1 MNTHVASW
9 FEIPVTDM
17 QRAKNFYQ
25 TLLAT
30 TFKDDTMADFQF
42 AIFEAEEGA
51 VSGMLVLGE
60 QYQPSSTGAV
70 VYFNGGEDLSVPL
83 ERGLQNG
90 ASLIVPKTAIHD
102 GDCGYFALLLDS
114 EGNRIGL
121 YSPT

>member
-30 TFKDDTMADFQF
+30 TFKDETMYAYQL
-42 AIFEAEEGA
+42 AIFAAEEDA
-51 VSGMLVLGE
+51 VGGMLVLGDE
-60 QYQPSSTGAV
+60 YQPSPTGAV

-83 ERGLQNG
+83 DRGLQNG
-90 ASLIVPKTAIHD
+90 ATLILPKTAIHD
-102 GDCGYFALLLDS
+102 GDCGYFALILDS